1 MKLTIVTPEKIVLD
15 SASVKELLI
24 PGIKGEI
31 GILPGH
37 APLVSTLGS
46 GVLKYCLSNE
56 EKGFQEIAVSWGY
69 CEVQADTVVV
79 LAESAETKVALDE
92 QKVRKT
98 LEGILKELENVQL
111 SPEEIRKLRQ
121 EEQKQRTFLNLL
133 KSSK

>member
-15 SASVKELLI
+15 STSVKELLI

-79 LAESAETKVALDE
+79 LAESAETKKELDKDKVGKALED
-92 QKVRKT
+92 
-98 LEGILKELENVQL
+98 ILKKLQDPYL
-111 SPEEIRKLRQ
+111 SPEEMRTLQQ
-121 EEQKQRTFLNLL
+121 EERKQRTFLRLL
-133 KSSK
+133 K